1 MPARIPIVAGTVTFV
16 CLLLLVPSGLQ
27 TSAPASLR
35 EGPPLGPTE
44 HSAGPSL
51 AAPSATASPT
61 FFGNWTRP
69 NGNPASSYSSAMT
82 YDSADGYE
90 LAYGGGV
97 PSPYPFQ
104 PSTTWEYANRTWTPH
119 DLSPSPSVVT
129 GAGMAF
135 DAKDGYVVLF
145 GGMNSNAT
153 WTFSGGAWTEIF
165 PRHSPI
171 AGAGSDM
178 VYDPAS
184 RAVILYAGHHT
195 WSFAGGQW
203 TDDTH
208 YTKYTGPPTLP
219 AGDSALAY
227 DSLDHYAVLWSSW
240 TSGSRSWNA
249 TWTFAR
255 GNWTNVSASAGPAPA
270 TRSNMVFVDDPAD
283 GFDLLF
289 GGSGPIS
296 SLNDSWSFSGGRW
309 TTLAPAL
316 APPGSYGPAASF
328 DTGTHSV
335 LLRVGYPNREL
346 WSFRASSWTEL
357 TVYSHVGPSAR
368 SGASLAGA
376 VLFGGRD
383 VAGAA
388 LGDTWEFENGFW
400 FNLSGSLSIAP
411 PARYNASMVEMA
423 ESGIVLLFGGTNG
436 TSVFDDT
443 WLFQNGAW
451 RQLTI
456 LPVAPSGRWGSAIT
470 FAPPGTAVLFGGT
483 DGTRSFNDTWNYTVA
498 HGWSLVPTS
507 HAPVGRWA
515 AALVWHQLGVGSS
528 ELVLFGGK
536 NRTASFRETW
546 ILAGAVWSRIAFSSP
561 RNLPPVGVAA
571 VGPNVVLHRANQPH
585 LSQPFVAFGG
595 RAGATISNFT
605 FLFRNGNWSRLTAG
619 IAPDARYDAS
629 ASYGNWDSGN
639 FLLFGGLNSTGPLGD
654 TWEFYI
660 PVLS

>member
-1 MPARIPIVAGTVTFV
+1 
-16 CLLLLVPSGLQ
+16 
-27 TSAPASLR
+27 
-35 EGPPLGPTE
+35 
-44 HSAGPSL
+44 
-51 AAPSATASPT
+51 
-61 FFGNWTRP
+61 
-69 NGNPASSYSSAMT
+69 
-82 YDSADGYE
+82 
-90 LAYGGGV
+90 
-97 PSPYPFQ
+97 
-104 PSTTWEYANRTWTPH
+104 
-119 DLSPSPSVVT
+119 
-129 GAGMAF
+129 
-135 DAKDGYVVLF
+135 
-145 GGMNSNAT
+145 
-153 WTFSGGAWTEIF
+153 
-165 PRHSPI
+165 
-171 AGAGSDM
+171 
-178 VYDPAS
+178 
-184 RAVILYAGHHT
+184 
-195 WSFAGGQW
+195 
-203 TDDTH
+203 
-208 YTKYTGPPTLP
+208 
-219 AGDSALAY
+219 
-227 DSLDHYAVLWSSW
+227 
-240 TSGSRSWNA
+240 
-249 TWTFAR
+249 
-255 GNWTNVSASAGPAPA
+255 
-270 TRSNMVFVDDPAD
+270 MVFVDDPAD